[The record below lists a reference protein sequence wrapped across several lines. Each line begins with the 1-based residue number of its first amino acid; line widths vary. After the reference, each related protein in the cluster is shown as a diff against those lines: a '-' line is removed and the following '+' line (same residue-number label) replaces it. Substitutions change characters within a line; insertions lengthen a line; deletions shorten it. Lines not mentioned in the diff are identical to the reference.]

1 VTPEQF
7 LEVTGILPEPMCL
20 VSVDGRLLAANLA
33 LGALLGWTIESLRE
47 KALADL
53 ATDSPEKIKD
63 YLRACSA
70 SRELVSGS
78 LALRSSNGVEFRC
91 RSEGA
96 LVQPRSGDSPALI
109 TLRFRTEES
118 DSSQVLLLNQKIEE
132 LAREIRERRRAED
145 ELRATEHRFTM
156 FMENLPGLAWIKD
169 LAGRY
174 VYANDAAVKAFQTP
188 RAELYG
194 RTDEE
199 IFPPLTAAQF
209 KENDRLALSNG
220 TCVQTIET
228 LEQTDG
234 THHSIVSKFP
244 IISPGGQAVMVG
256 GVAIDITEHKRR
268 EEAFQKS
275 ESRYRALFETTQDG
289 IMIVDDEGRYVEVNE
304 SLCRILKAPRERLVG
319 AHFSEFIPPVVLN
332 EAKKDFAELK
342 TFSTFEGEFPLMTA
356 DGQVVELDWISRGN
370 FVPGLHFC
378 VAREIT
384 ERKRAQAEIEQSEEK
399 YRSLLENANDI
410 IYSHDLQGNYLT
422 INRACEEVTG
432 YTRKE
437 ILGGLNISQV
447 VVPEHRE
454 LAREMTMR
462 KLTDPSPTVY
472 EVDIFTKDR
481 RRLTLEVS
489 TRIAFRNGQPVAVE
503 GIGRDV
509 TERKRIERARE
520 ELLER
525 EQQARLELEEASR
538 MKDEFLATVSHEL
551 RTPLTAM
558 LGWSHLLRS
567 GKLDEASTTH
577 AIETIERNAR
587 SQAQLIEDLLDVSRI
602 ITGNLR
608 LDVRPVN
615 PNGVIE
621 GALEAVRPAAEAK
634 GVRLVKVLDTSIDSV
649 FGDPTRLQ
657 QVVWNLLSN
666 AIKFT
671 PLGGQV
677 SIRLERVGAYVEM
690 LVTDTGEGIN
700 QDFLPYVFDRF
711 RQADAKTTR
720 RHGGL
725 GLGLAIVRHLVEMHG
740 GTVRA
745 ESPGQD
751 QGATF
756 RVRLPLMPVYQSST
770 TQEANAHAAGGHN
783 FLPLECPERL
793 DGLKVLAVDDE
804 ADTREVIRAVFEQ
817 CGAKVT
823 TASSAAEALV
833 LLEETVPDVLISD
846 IGMPDEDGYE
856 LIAKVR
862 ALPAERGGKI
872 PAVALTAYAR
882 AEDRLRA
889 LRTGYQM
896 HVPKPVELAE
906 LVAIV
911 ARLTER

>member
-1 VTPEQF
+1 
-7 LEVTGILPEPMCL
+7 MMM
-20 VSVDGRLLAANLA
+20 N
-33 LGALLGWTIESLRE
+33 
-47 KALADL
+47 
-53 ATDSPEKIKD
+53 DSD
-63 YLRACSA
+63 
-70 SRELVSGS
+70 
-78 LALRSSNGVEFRC
+78 
-91 RSEGA
+91 
-96 LVQPRSGDSPALI
+96 
-109 TLRFRTEES
+109 
-118 DSSQVLLLNQKIEE
+118 
-132 LAREIRERRRAED
+132 
-145 ELRATEHRFTM
+145 
-156 FMENLPGLAWIKD
+156 
-169 LAGRY
+169 
-174 VYANDAAVKAFQTP
+174 
-188 RAELYG
+188 
-194 RTDEE
+194 
-199 IFPPLTAAQF
+199 
-209 KENDRLALSNG
+209 
-220 TCVQTIET
+220 
-228 LEQTDG
+228 
-234 THHSIVSKFP
+234 
-244 IISPGGQAVMVG
+244 
-256 GVAIDITEHKRR
+256 
-268 EEAFQKS
+268 
-275 ESRYRALFETTQDG
+275 
-289 IMIVDDEGRYVEVNE
+289 
-304 SLCRILKAPRERLVG
+304 
-319 AHFSEFIPPVVLN
+319 
-332 EAKKDFAELK
+332 
-342 TFSTFEGEFPLMTA
+342 
-356 DGQVVELDWISRGN
+356 
-370 FVPGLHFC
+370 
-378 VAREIT
+378 
-384 ERKRAQAEIEQSEEK
+384 EEK

-447 VVPEHRE
+447 VVPEHHER
-454 LAREMTMR
+454 AKQMTLR

-489 TRIAFRNGQPVAVE
+489 TRIAFRDGQPVAVE
-503 GIGRDV
+503 GIARDI
-509 TERKRIERARE
+509 TERKRIERERE

-525 EQQARLELEEASR
+525 EQQARRELEEASR

-558 LGWSHLLRS
+558 LGWSHLLRT

-587 SQAQLIEDLLDVSRI
+587 TQAQLIEDLLDVSRI
-602 ITGNLR
+602 ITGNLL

-615 PNGVIE
+615 PIGVIE

-634 GVRLVKVLDTSIDSV
+634 GVRLSKALETSINSV

-657 QVVWNLLSN
+657 QVIWNLLSN

-677 SIRLERVGAYVEM
+677 SISMKRAGSHFEIV
-690 LVTDTGEGIN
+690 VTDTGEGIQ

-740 GTVRA
+740 GTVSA
-745 ESPGQD
+745 ESPGEG

-756 RVRLPLMPVYQSST
+756 KVRLPLMPVQQGGQKPGT
-770 TQEANAHAAGGHN
+770 NAPASGGNN

-804 ADTREVIRAVFEQ
+804 ADTREVIRVVFEQ

-823 TASSAAEALV
+823 CASSAAEALL
-833 LLEETVPDVLISD
+833 LLEETSPDVLISD
-846 IGMPDEDGYE
+846 IGMPEEDGYE
-856 LIAKVR
+856 LILKVR
-862 ALPAERGGKI
+862 ALPMERGGKI